1 MMTDS
6 TENVD
11 NEYVLTAIVTIIGNS
26 KCPDTKAIKHIN
38 KNSATDVEEELI
50 GGIVMELLDHNI
62 IENRPTPKQ
71 TSYFIRKKNNTPVDV
86 IWVKTTPQISEYD
99 LVNNTDLTILP

>member
-1 MMTDS
+1 MTDS

-11 NEYVLTAIVTIIGNS
+11 NEYVLTAIVTIRGNS
-26 KCPDTKAIKHIN
+26 KRPDTKAIKYIN

-62 IENRPTPKQ
+62 IENRLTPKQ

-86 IWVKTTPQISEYD
+86 IWVKTTPEISEYD